1 MNNNTK
7 LIYWRIDIMKNIN
20 TTTSTINNTCDCDC
34 DKSVYR
40 CAICGKSYDT
50 IEERSACETKCLSD
64 RAEAERKRKEE
75 ELRKTKENRKKEVDM
90 AWDHYNELRNEYL
103 KDYGSYSIV
112 RDYSDYPIGRLF
124 RW

>member
-1 MNNNTK
+1 
-7 LIYWRIDIMKNIN
+7 MKNIN

-50 IEERSACETKCLSD
+50 IEERNKCEAKCLAD
-64 RAEAERKRKEE
+64 RAAAERKRKEE
-75 ELRKTKENRKKEVDM
+75 ELRKTKETRKKEVDM